1 MKPPLPSKISSC
13 APVHYIL
20 LNTFRK
26 MHLKYESYSLRR
38 ILFKTLEQN
47 QGSKSLIEK
56 VFDGNTFKMKA
67 ASPV

>member
-1 MKPPLPSKISSC
+1 
-13 APVHYIL
+13 
-20 LNTFRK
+20 
-26 MHLKYESYSLRR
+26 MHLKYESYSFRR